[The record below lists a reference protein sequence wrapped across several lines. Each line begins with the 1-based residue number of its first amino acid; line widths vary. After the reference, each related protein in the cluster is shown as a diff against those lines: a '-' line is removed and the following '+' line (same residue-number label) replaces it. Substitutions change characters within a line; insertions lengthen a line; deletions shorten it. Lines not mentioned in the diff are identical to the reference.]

1 MTIGTGYVGRSSVG
15 DNIGP
20 QHLVNWVRIAYD
32 KDATEKFGDFGD
44 IEPWDSTARLAPE
57 IHRAEDA
64 GDTDLSAAMREE
76 IRKVI
81 LEELRDLFMGS

>member
-1 MTIGTGYVGRSSVG
+1 MDVELSVFNG
-15 DNIGP
+15 LDNIGP

-32 KDATEKFGDFGD
+32 KDAAETLGDFEG

-57 IHRAEDA
+57 IHRAADADA
-64 GDTDLSAAMREE
+64 GDLSAAMREE

>member
-20 QHLVNWVRIAYD
+20 QHLVNWVRVAYD
-32 KDATEKFGDFGD
+32 KDAGETFGDFDGV
-44 IEPWDSTARLAPE
+44 EPWDSTARLAPE

-64 GDTDLSAAMREE
+64 GGDISAAMREE

>member
-1 MTIGTGYVGRSSVG
+1 
-15 DNIGP
+15 
-20 QHLVNWVRIAYD
+20 VRIAYD
-32 KDATEKFGDFGD
+32 KDAAEKFGDFKG

-57 IHRAEDA
+57 IHRAEGADA
-64 GDTDLSAAMREE
+64 GDISAAMREE